1 MKAIVFTRAWC
12 RWGRQSLLSQL
23 TGFLSKRASASR
35 GEDLGS
41 HRHGEAHQKGDLKK
55 VDPGGH
61 GIR

>member
-12 RWGRQSLLSQL
+12 RWGRQSLLLQL

-41 HRHGEAHQKGDLKK
+41 HRPDEAHRKGASKK
-55 VDPGGH
+55 VDSRGH
-61 GIR
+61 GLR